1 MKPQDKTAYIIY
13 RLEKAKDAQRDA
25 LVLFNLGSYGASVN
39 RLYYSAFYGVSALML
54 KHNIETKTHN
64 GIKIAFNSN
73 FVKSEII
80 GIEYGKLFNQL
91 FELRHKGDYND
102 FFDFKKEDVEP
113 LLTKTTEFIGVI
125 ESLLNKIE

>member
-1 MKPQDKTAYIIY
+1 MKVQDKSAYIIY
-13 RLEKAKDAQRDA
+13 RIEKAKDAQRDA
-25 LVLFNLGSYGASVN
+25 VVLFNLGSYGASVN
-39 RLYYSAFYGVSALML
+39 RLYYSAFYSVSALML

-64 GIKIAFNSN
+64 GIKIAFNSH
-73 FVKSEII
+73 FVKAGIV

-113 LLTKTTEFIGVI
+113 LLTKTIEFIAVI
-125 ESLLNKIE
+125 ENLLKNI